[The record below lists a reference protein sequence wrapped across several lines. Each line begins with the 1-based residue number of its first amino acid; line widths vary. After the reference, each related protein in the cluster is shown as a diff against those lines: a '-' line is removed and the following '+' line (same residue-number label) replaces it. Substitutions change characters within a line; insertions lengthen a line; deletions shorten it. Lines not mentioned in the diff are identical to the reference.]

1 MSTYVI
7 GDLQGCL
14 SAFQCLLEKIDFDP
28 ARDQLLLAGDLVAR
42 GEDSLGTLRLVYQ
55 LRDCTHAVLG
65 NHDLH
70 LLALAAGAAPLRKKE
85 RDLTSILDAPDRDAL
100 LGWLRHQPLAL
111 HLPRHN
117 SVLTHAG
124 LPPGWTVAQT
134 LARAAEVEAALR
146 GPDAEDFYHAM
157 YGNSP
162 SAWSEQLTGTTRLRV
177 ITNYLTRMRFVD
189 AEGALDLASKGEAD
203 APPEGFMPWF
213 LHPARQDTGIRVL
226 FGHWAALAGNVPA
239 SANVAALDTGCVWG
253 GRLTALRLEDN
264 QRLHCDCSR

>member
-7 GDLQGCL
+7 GDIQGCL
-14 SAFQCLLEKIDFDP
+14 SAFKCLLEKVQFDP
-28 ARDQLLLAGDLVAR
+28 SRDQLLLAGDLVAR
-42 GEDSLGTLRLVYQ
+42 GEDSLGTLRLVYE
-55 LRDCTHAVLG
+55 LRECTGTVLG

-70 LLALAAGAAPLRKKE
+70 LLALAAGAAPLRNKE
-85 RDLTSILDAPDRDAL
+85 QDLAAILKAPDRDIL
-100 LGWLRHQPLAL
+100 LGWLRMQPLAL

-117 SVLTHAG
+117 SLLTHAG

-146 GPDAEDFYHAM
+146 GPHADEFYRAM
-157 YGNSP
+157 YGNTP
-162 SAWSEQLTGTTRLRV
+162 SGWDEQLSGTTRLRV

-189 AEGALDLASKGEAD
+189 ADGALDLTSKGEAD
-203 APPEGFMPWF
+203 APPSGFVPWF
-213 LHPARQDTGIRVL
+213 LHPARRDADVRVL

-239 SANVAALDTGCVWG
+239 STNVAALDTGCVWG

-264 QRLHCDCSR
+264 QRIHCDCTR

>member
-1 MSTYVI
+1 MSTYVV
-7 GDLQGCL
+7 GDIQGCL
-14 SAFQCLLEKIDFDP
+14 SALKCLLEKVNFDP

-42 GEDSLGTLRLVYQ
+42 GEDSLGTLRLIYQ
-55 LRDCTHAVLG
+55 LRDCTRAVLG

-70 LLALAAGAAPLRKKE
+70 LLALAAGAAPLREKE
-85 RDLTSILDAPDRDAL
+85 RDLRAILDAADRDTL

-111 HLPRHN
+111 ELPQHH

-124 LPPGWTVAQT
+124 LPPGWSVAQT

-146 GPDAEDFYHAM
+146 GAEADDFYRTM
-157 YGNSP
+157 YGNTP
-162 SAWSEQLTGTTRLRV
+162 RGWSDELSGNARLRV

-189 AEGALDLASKGEAD
+189 VDGALDLTSKGEAD
-203 APPEGFMPWF
+203 APPAGFVPWF
-213 LHPARQDTGIRVL
+213 LHPARQDTEMRVL

-264 QRLHCDCSR
+264 QRQHCDCAR